1 MSYYRTALLLV
12 IASSVA
18 NSANGLIVRSMEA
31 ADGWQIVFY
40 RSWFLAGA
48 LAIVFVVQV
57 GGRVRAALLDLRPWM
72 VVGSLLIATV
82 NTCFILA
89 ITHTTVANTMFLLSG
104 APFFAALLGRI
115 VLGEVVAR
123 GVWIAMSVA
132 LLGMGVMLWDGLG
145 AGTLFGNSLAL
156 LAAFGFGAFAVVLRK
171 GRGVNMLPI
180 VVLGAV
186 LGGLNAALM
195 CGGEFAIPLRDAAL
209 LFVWG
214 ALLSGDGA
222 RHLHVGGRATCRGRS
237 SPSSSSSSSSCPRCG
252 SGSPSTS
259 GRASRP
265 SLAARSC
272 SPPLRAER
280 SRACAC
286 GGVEGRTAWFRQP
299 PAVRT
304 RTTGCRL
311 GLRGRPGHLRAR
323 KPA

>member
-1 MSYYRTALLLV
+1 MALLLV

-72 VVGSLLIATV
+72 VVGSLLIAAV
-82 NTCFILA
+82 NTSFILS
-89 ITHTTVANTMFLLSG
+89 ITYTTVANTMFLLSG

-145 AGTLFGNSLAL
+145 AGTLLGNALAL
-156 LAAFGFGAFAVVLRK
+156 VAAFGFGAFAVVLRK
-171 GRGVNMLPI
+171 GRGVNMLPV

-195 CGGEFAIPLRDAAL
+195 CGGAFAIPLHDAAL
-209 LFVWG
+209 LFIWG
-214 ALLSGDGA
+214 ALLSGTVHVIFTWGSRHVPGA
-222 RHLHVGGRATCRGRS
+222 ELTLLILIEFIL
-237 SPSSSSSSSSCPRCG
+237 SPMWVWL
-252 SGSPSTS
+252 
-259 GRASRP
+259 ALDERP
-265 SLAARSC
+265 SLATLVGGAFV
-272 SPPLRAER
+272 LAAVA
-280 SRACAC
+280 SRALAS
-286 GGVEGRTAWFRQP
+286 
-299 PAVRT
+299 
-304 RTTGCRL
+304 
-311 GLRGRPGHLRAR
+311 LRVRPG
-323 KPA
+323 

>member
-214 ALLSGDGA
+214 ALLSGTVHVIFTWGSRHVPGA
-222 RHLHVGGRATCRGRS
+222 ELTLLILIEFIL
-237 SPSSSSSSSSCPRCG
+237 SPMWVWL
-252 SGSPSTS
+252 
-259 GRASRP
+259 ALDERP
-265 SLAARSC
+265 SLATLVGGAFVLASV
-272 SPPLRAER
+272 A
-280 SRACAC
+280 SRALAS
-286 GGVEGRTAWFRQP
+286 
-299 PAVRT
+299 VRV
-304 RTTGCRL
+304 RR
-311 GLRGRPGHLRAR
+311 R
-323 KPA
+323 